1 MGILDK
7 LFGKKRKVN
16 NNAKPEEQTMPKQPM
31 VSTEMLMTSQYP
43 ALYLKENNSAYRDMY
58 LQKLVVMGFNQNDAE
73 KLFNFEC
80 DVIRKHGKGYLQHPQ
95 FVKLWFFGLKQPFFV
110 QYPKTKEDILKE
122 KFLTVSE
129 LCKLLDEAEWH
140 FWNSHEREMPDNV
153 WEEIFQWR
161 MQGAGAVFGEKYFM
175 MIAQETGIAVSSLI
189 ALSNAQGK
197 HLSQYKW
204 R

>member
-7 LFGKKRKVN
+7 LFGKKKKVN
-16 NNAKPEEQTMPKQPM
+16 NNVKPEEQTMPNQTM

-58 LQKLVVMGFNQNDAE
+58 LQKLVVMGFNQKDAE

-80 DVIRKHGKGYLQHPQ
+80 DVIHKHGKTYLQHPQ
-95 FVKLWFFGLKQPFFV
+95 FVKLWCFGLKQPFFI

-140 FWNSHEREMPDNV
+140 FWNSHEKEMPDNV

-161 MQGAGAVFGEKYFM
+161 IQGAGAVFGEKYFM
-175 MIAQETGIAVSSLI
+175 MIAQETGIPISSLA

>member
-1 MGILDK
+1 MGILDER
-7 LFGKKRKVN
+7 FGKKREVN
-16 NNAKPEEQTMPKQPM
+16 NNAKSEEQTMPKQPL